1 MRSWEL
7 RIELHE
13 LKKRAYCP
21 RQWVWGGLGVGG
33 VGCAFGVVCLQESWG
48 VEVRQTGRG
57 VEGSW
62 GGIMLQGYV
71 GR

>member
-1 MRSWEL
+1 MRSWEV

-21 RQWVWGGLGVGG
+21 RLWVCVGCRVGG
-33 VGCAFGVVCLQESWG
+33 VGCEFGVVCLQESWG
-48 VEVRQTGRG
+48 GEVRQTGRG

-62 GGIMLQGYV
+62 GGLMLQG
-71 GR
+71 